1 MASTEQPQERPV
13 QFDDREDR
21 DDAMAGAVETWID
34 DLIDEAESARTSEQF
49 QAWLDMQAAFHD
61 YSYRNTLLIK
71 RQYPDATRVAGYG
84 TWQEEFDRQVQ
95 EGEQAIWIW
104 APIITQRCP
113 ECENSESYHDRSD
126 CEYDETPP
134 DEWDRGLVGFKPV
147 PVFDISQTEGEPLPE
162 LETATT
168 GDAGYLVSRVLEAA
182 DSLGVSVQV
191 RSEVA
196 WSYGE
201 ASGVCHQL
209 DPMTSQP
216 LVEVVDRANDADLAT
231 TLVHEYAHAILHF
244 DVEDEPERAKRELE
258 AEAVAY
264 IVGRHYGLDSS
275 GSAFYLAAWAGED
288 LDAVRTRLARISS
301 TVEEIIDA
309 IGTSVSTA

>member
-1 MASTEQPQERPV
+1 V
-13 QFDDREDR
+13 
-21 DDAMAGAVETWID
+21 
-34 DLIDEAESARTSEQF
+34 
-49 QAWLDMQAAFHD
+49 QAAFHD

-168 GDAGYLVSRVLEAA
+168 GDAGDLVSRVLDAA
-182 DSLGVSVQV
+182 GSLGVSVRV
-191 RSEVA
+191 RSASA
-196 WSYGE
+196 WEHGE
-201 ASGVCHQL
+201 ADGVCRQH
-209 DPMTSQP
+209 DPRTTQP
-216 LVEVVDRANDADLAT
+216 LVEVVDRENDADLAT
-231 TLVHEYAHAILHF
+231 TLVHEYAHAVLHF
-244 DVEDEPERAKRELE
+244 GVEEEPERAKRELE

-264 IVGRHYGLDSS
+264 IVGRQYGLDPG
-275 GSAFYLAAWAGED
+275 GSAFYLAAWADEE
-288 LDAVRTRLARISS
+288 LDAVRSRLARISS
-301 TVEEIIDA
+301 TAEEIIDA
-309 IGTSVSTA
+309 IGGSASGS